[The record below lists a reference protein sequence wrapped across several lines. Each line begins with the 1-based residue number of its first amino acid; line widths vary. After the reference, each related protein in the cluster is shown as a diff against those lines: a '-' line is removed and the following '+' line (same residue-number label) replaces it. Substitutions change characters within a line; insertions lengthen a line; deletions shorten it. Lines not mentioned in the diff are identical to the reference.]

1 MTKWLMKISN
11 PRVRAGLALVVG
23 LLMTFSYAPFSQGW
37 LAPILLAAWFL
48 LLIRS
53 QSAKQAMSVG
63 FAFGFGW
70 FGAGISWVF
79 VSIDQFG
86 GLPLIVSVLL
96 MVVLWAYLALFPML
110 ASFLWFK
117 CRRFAGGF
125 PLLIFPLI
133 WLVAEFL
140 RGWLLTGFPWLS
152 LGYTQTSGVIG
163 QLAPHIG
170 EIGLTVMV
178 LLSAIGFA
186 TTLLRKQIG
195 WLLLP
200 LFIYCAGLYA
210 PHLNPMQPNGENL
223 NVALVQGNIELDLK
237 WDPQRQWQHLNTYI
251 AMTEPYLADHDLIVW
266 PESAITVLESRASAV
281 LAQLNEDAQAND
293 AALISG
299 IIDLKSNRQYPAG
312 EFFNTIIVLGEQANE
327 RGYHYGQSNRY
338 EKHQLLPI
346 GEFVP
351 FESILRPL
359 APLFNLPMSSFSRGA
374 YQQPNL
380 QANGYQVA
388 ANICYEV
395 AFPRQIRA
403 NLDAQ
408 TQLLLTVSNDSWF
421 GDSHGPHQHLDIAK
435 MRAMELGRPMLRSTN
450 SGITAIVDEQGRTI
464 EQIEPFMPAVASG
477 RVALVEGTTFFYR
490 FAEAPAWLMAI
501 MFALGGLRLRR
512 RQLNS

>member
-11 PRVRAGLALVVG
+11 PRVRAGLALLIG
-23 LLMTFSYAPFSQGW
+23 LLMTFSYAPFSQAW

-53 QSAKQAMSVG
+53 QSAKQAVGVG

-86 GLPLIVSVLL
+86 GLPLIISVLL
-96 MVVLWAYLALFPML
+96 MIVLWAYLALFPML
-110 ASFLWFK
+110 ASYLWFK
-117 CRRFAGGF
+117 SRRYVGGF
-125 PLLIFPLI
+125 SLLLFPLI
-133 WLVAEFL
+133 WLATEFL
-140 RGWLLTGFPWLS
+140 RGWFLTGFPWLS

-186 TTLLRKQIG
+186 ATLLRKQIG

-210 PHLNPMQPNGENL
+210 PYLNPMQPSGENL
-223 NVALVQGNIELDLK
+223 NVALVQGNVDLDLK
-237 WDPQRQWQHLNTYI
+237 WDPQRQWQHLNRYMT
-251 AMTEPYLADHDLIVW
+251 MTEPYLADHDLIVW
-266 PESAITVLESRASAV
+266 PESAITVLESRASSA
-281 LAQLNEDAQAND
+281 LAQLNEDAQAHGT
-293 AALISG
+293 ALISG
-299 IIDLKSNRQYPAG
+299 IIDLKYNRQYPDG
-312 EFFNTIIVLGEQANE
+312 EYFNTVIVLGEQADAQ
-327 RGYHYGQSNRY
+327 GYRYGQSNRY

-374 YQQPNL
+374 YEQQNL

-403 NLDAQ
+403 NLNQQ
-408 TQLLLTVSNDSWF
+408 TQLLLTVSNDTWF
-421 GDSHGPHQHLDIAK
+421 GDSHGPHQHHEIAK

-450 SGITAIVDEQGRTI
+450 SGITAIFDERGRTI
-464 EQIEPFMPAVASG
+464 EQIESFVADVASG

-490 FAEAPAWLMAI
+490 FAEGPAWLLS
-501 MFALGGLRLRR
+501 FLLALCGLRVRR
-512 RQLNS
+512 WQPNS